1 MEDEKPSVD
10 TISNITKDIE
20 LKGGLSIPDPDEG
33 LSEEEK
39 AKIVRLL
46 FSLPLSFLSFFYLVH
61 ACTCKGRNNKLTAD
75 RIDDCFGSWTAGSF
89 HG

>member
-10 TISNITKDIE
+10 TISNITKDVE
-20 LKGGLSIPDPDEG
+20 LKGGISIPDPDEG

-46 FSLPLSFLSFFYLVH
+46 FLPLSFLPFFCLVH
-61 ACTCKGRNNKLTAD
+61 ACT
-75 RIDDCFGSWTAGSF
+75 
-89 HG
+89 